1 MAKKSFEQAL
11 QLLEK
16 IVQELESGD
25 LPLEKAMSKFE
36 EGIQLTRFCSQ
47 KLDETEQKINLLLQ
61 DQQGN
66 VSSKPFEADDDA
78 VNRDLKLET
87 QSL

>member
-66 VSSKPFEADDDA
+66 VSSKPFTADDEA
-78 VNRDLKLET
+78 VNRNLDLET
-87 QSL
+87 

>member
-25 LPLEKAMSKFE
+25 LPLEKAMGKFE

-66 VSSKPFEADDDA
+66 VSSKPFETNGEV
-78 VNRDLKLET
+78 VNQNLKT
-87 QSL
+87 D

>member
-1 MAKKSFEQAL
+1 MAKKTFEQAL

-66 VSSKPFEADDDA
+66 VSSKPFEAEDEA
-78 VNRDLKLET
+78 VNRNLKLET
-87 QSL
+87 

>member
-1 MAKKSFEQAL
+1 MAKKSFEQAM
-11 QLLEK
+11 QMLEK

-47 KLDETEQKINLLLQ
+47 KLDETEQKVNLLLQ
-61 DQQGN
+61 DQQGD
-66 VSSKPFEADDDA
+66 VSSKPFGTYDA
-78 VNRDLKLET
+78 ENAE
-87 QSL
+87 

>member
-25 LPLEKAMSKFE
+25 LPLAKAMSKFE

-66 VSSKPFEADDDA
+66 VSSKPFETDDEV
-78 VNRDLKLET
+78 VNRNMDLET
-87 QSL
+87 

>member
-47 KLDETEQKINLLLQ
+47 KLDETEQKINLLFRTSREMFQANL
-61 DQQGN
+61 
-66 VSSKPFEADDDA
+66 SRTDDDT
-78 VNRDLKLET
+78 VNRNLKLET
-87 QSL
+87 

>member
-66 VSSKPFEADDDA
+66 VSSKPFEADDET
-78 VNRDLKLET
+78 VNRNFDLET
-87 QSL
+87 

>member
-1 MAKKSFEQAL
+1 MAKKTFEQAL

-66 VSSKPFEADDDA
+66 VSSKPFETEDDA
-78 VNRDLKLET
+78 VNRTLKLET
-87 QSL
+87 

>member
-47 KLDETEQKINLLLQ
+47 KLDETEQKINLSAS
-61 DQQGN
+61 GPAG
-66 VSSKPFEADDDA
+66 KC
-78 VNRDLKLET
+78 LKQT
-87 QSL
+87 F

>member
-66 VSSKPFEADDDA
+66 VSSKPFEADDEA
-78 VNRDLKLET
+78 VHRNLDLET
-87 QSL
+87 

>member
-16 IVQELESGD
+16 IVQELETGD

-66 VSSKPFEADDDA
+66 VSSKPFETNGEV
-78 VNRDLKLET
+78 VNQNLKT
-87 QSL
+87 D

>member
-1 MAKKSFEQAL
+1 MAKKSFEQAM
-11 QLLEK
+11 QMLEK

-61 DQQGN
+61 DRQGN
-66 VSSKPFEADDDA
+66 VSSIPFEPEDGS
-78 VNRDLKLET
+78 V
-87 QSL
+87 

>member
-47 KLDETEQKINLLLQ
+47 KLDETEQKVNLLLQ

-66 VSSKPFEADDDA
+66 VSSKPFETNGE
-78 VNRDLKLET
+78 VINQNVKPET
-87 QSL
+87 